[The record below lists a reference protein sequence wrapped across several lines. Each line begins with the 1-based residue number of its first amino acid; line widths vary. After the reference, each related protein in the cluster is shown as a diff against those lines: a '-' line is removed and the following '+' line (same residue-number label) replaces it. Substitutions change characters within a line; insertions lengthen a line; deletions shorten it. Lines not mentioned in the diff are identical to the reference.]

1 MCLRECVHCC
11 WSLIRPWCAH
21 VICPSNVSGQLYGW
35 DVATYLGPDWIWLF
49 LLAIHEI
56 EWTYSHVMCWVC
68 WREFHLPFVNE
79 MKWRLERWSMSWT
92 SVIPSLRESIKLGK
106 IGWSCATDVCARM
119 VDRWSIMDICLLWVR
134 LKQDK
139 DRSYGTIR
147 LTGHSW
153 ARNSRQGVSM
163 YRIQGTSRYIYILFG
178 NSKYTWYVYGM
189 YLMCMSST
197 FFSWG

>member
-1 MCLRECVHCC
+1 
-11 WSLIRPWCAH
+11 
-21 VICPSNVSGQLYGW
+21 
-35 DVATYLGPDWIWLF
+35 
-49 LLAIHEI
+49 
-56 EWTYSHVMCWVC
+56 MCWVC

-79 MKWRLERWSMSWT
+79 IKRRLERWSISWT

-163 YRIQGTSRYIYILFG
+163 YRIQGTSRYIYIYCLG
-178 NSKYTWYVYGM
+178 TVSIHDMYTACIWCVCHLHSSVEVSIIWNWQCADDRCIKPTRTRITYVSSLEMTCYWRQRYVM
-189 YLMCMSST
+189 SRSDCSWRNYLMIVSLSYAC
-197 FFSWG
+197 